1 MEAPLSGIT
10 ILDLSHYLA
19 GPYCTMILKNLGAKV
34 IKIESPLGDEIKRIP
49 PFIEGEGAIYTA
61 LNQGKELFTID
72 LKSDDGRMKFE
83 ELVQSS
89 DVLIENFSPGTMEHL
104 GYPPSILKALN
115 PRLIFA
121 SVTGMDDKSDSQ
133 KKCFDPILQGM
144 SGITSLFGGLPKN
157 YTIADISGGLFVTI
171 GILAALVE
179 RAKEKRYRK
188 IDVSLLD
195 SVMATMFTPIVSHS
209 INGELSNS
217 LTVPFGIF
225 KTKDRPITLAAPSS
239 QLFTLFCKAVGH
251 EEWIHDPR
259 FKTNIDRVNHATVL
273 KELIETVLKRR
284 GAEEWLNIFHTY
296 EIPSGPVHSFDEAMK
311 YHELDQPKDGK
322 FPNLRFPKNPIR
334 YDDTL

>member
-61 LNQGKELFTID
+61 LNQGKELLTID

-171 GILAALVE
+171 GI
-179 RAKEKRYRK
+179 
-188 IDVSLLD
+188 
-195 SVMATMFTPIVSHS
+195 
-209 INGELSNS
+209 
-217 LTVPFGIF
+217 F

-251 EEWIHDPR
+251 EEWVLDPR
-259 FKTNIDRVNHATVL
+259 FKTNRDRVKHATVL

-284 GAEEWLNIFHTY
+284 GAEEWLNIFHFY